1 MKSNNFPKAAMMHC
15 FFGMLAAVLVAG
27 SFSSCSNDKS
37 EQNTVT
43 VQTLNDSTQQLPVDT
58 VSVQPAADTTATP
71 APTTVA
77 PADTAIQDIKGQED
91 PALEG
96 EKQYVIVTGSNVR
109 LRKTPEIKDDN
120 IIKDKS
126 GKPVYP
132 KKGER
137 LQFYREEGDFCFV
150 SYNDELVYIAKKF
163 TTPAKK

>member
-1 MKSNNFPKAAMMHC
+1 MKFNISPKATMKHC
-15 FFGMLAAVLVAG
+15 FFGMLAALLAVG

-43 VQTLNDSTQQLPVDT
+43 VQSLNDSTDQLPVDT
-58 VSVQPAADTTATP
+58 VSAKPADTTAT
-71 APTTVA
+71 ATTVA

-96 EKQYVIVTGSNVR
+96 EKQFIVVTGSNVR

-163 TTPAKK
+163 TAPAKK

>member
-1 MKSNNFPKAAMMHC
+1 MKSNNFPKAMMMHC

-27 SFSSCSNDKS
+27 SFSSCSGDKS

-43 VQTLNDSTQQLPVDT
+43 VQTLNDSTEQLPVDT
-58 VSVQPAADTTATP
+58 VATAPQPVDTVATTPAA
-71 APTTVA
+71 VA

-96 EKQYVIVTGSNVR
+96 EKQFVIVTGSNVR

>member
-15 FFGMLAAVLVAG
+15 FFGMLATVLVAG

-43 VQTLNDSTQQLPVDT
+43 VQTLNDSTEQLPVDT
-58 VSVQPAADTTATP
+58 VAPQPVDTVATTPAA
-71 APTTVA
+71 VA

-96 EKQYVIVTGSNVR
+96 EKQFVIVTGSNVR